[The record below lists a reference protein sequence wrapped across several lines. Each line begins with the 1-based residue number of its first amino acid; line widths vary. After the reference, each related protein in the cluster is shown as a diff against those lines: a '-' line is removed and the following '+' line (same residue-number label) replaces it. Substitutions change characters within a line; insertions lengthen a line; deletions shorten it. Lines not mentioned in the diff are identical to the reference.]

1 MSNRKQ
7 RKSKQ
12 QKLRQTSSDPY
23 PKNLSSILQPFASS
37 MLLNN
42 GHCKR
47 DFRSAHKENTQL
59 FPTIEKISTLDHP
72 SSVRPFVHLPL
83 LRCKHINNPFHPLKN
98 QVTFRKNK
106 PRITT
111 SFNPS
116 SSNLKFRANKR
127 KNTET
132 VDTAQ
137 GDIHDKLSL
146 LPNLLSSSFFYTG
159 PTLL

>member
-47 DFRSAHKENTQL
+47 DFRAQREHPMHPVHQL

-127 KNTET
+127 KNT
-132 VDTAQ
+132 AQ